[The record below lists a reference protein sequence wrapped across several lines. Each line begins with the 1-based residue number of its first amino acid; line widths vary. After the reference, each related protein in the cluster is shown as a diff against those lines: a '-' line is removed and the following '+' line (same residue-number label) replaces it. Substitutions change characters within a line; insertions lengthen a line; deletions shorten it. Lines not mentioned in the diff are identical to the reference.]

1 MGELHGQLHNHAP
14 WHLDAPAAP
23 IRVGVVAT
31 ATVDVAWR
39 VQSGTRWGLGPVCQL
54 QLRIS
59 AVQGDPDYAEHIDEL
74 NKKFEQLH
82 DKIQAEPND
91 LNKLKAQILPLARI
105 KKIMKSDQDVRMIS
119 SEAPIVFA
127 LACQMFITEI
137 THKAAYYARKHN
149 RKTLQRNDIA
159 RVIADN
165 E

>member
-1 MGELHGQLHNHAP
+1 M
-14 WHLDAPAAP
+14 
-23 IRVGVVAT
+23 
-31 ATVDVAWR
+31 
-39 VQSGTRWGLGPVCQL
+39 
-54 QLRIS
+54 
-59 AVQGDPDYAEHIDEL
+59 